1 MEQGRVLATHED
13 VPDSLRQQLYAAEN
27 QQPDQKKRKLRIT
40 LQWVQCVLQSVSMS
54 SRQYHPNYH
63 YRYAPPAND
72 DMPTRPD
79 CTGSTMVDGL
89 LGVTVEEY
97 TEWQQRR

>member
-27 QQPDQKKRKLRIT
+27 QQPDQKKTKAADNSTMGSMCPPISIY
-40 LQWVQCVLQSVSMS
+40 VLPAVSS
-54 SRQYHPNYH
+54 QLSLSIRT
-63 YRYAPPAND
+63 PAND